1 MKGFSPDIKG
11 LKMHREIQIAN
22 AAGFCFGV
30 KKAIQ
35 KAETMEKAFIFGS
48 LIHNP
53 QEVARLAS
61 LNKKIVHKLE
71 DVEDNRVVITAHGLD
86 INVIGEMKQ
95 KGLEIVD
102 TTCPLVTKIY
112 NEGLKLE
119 TQGLQIVIIGDPKHV
134 EVKGIA
140 SRMKNPIIIYHEEDV
155 INVPQDSRVGVVCQ
169 STLLMEKFDHF
180 VSLLKTRC
188 SEVIPINTICKP
200 TKDRQTSA
208 AALSKQME
216 IMIVI
221 GGRNSSNTHKLADTC
236 KMNLPNDT
244 YHIETAQEMESTW
257 FEGKKKVGITA
268 GASTPDYLIEE
279 VIAKIRAYDSL
290 IPA

>member
-1 MKGFSPDIKG
+1 MA
-11 LKMHREIQIAN
+11 REIQIAN

-61 LNKKIVHKLE
+61 LNKKIVHSLDE
-71 DVEDNRVVITAHGLD
+71 VEDNRVVITAHGLD
-86 INVIGEMKQ
+86 INVIGQMKQ
-95 KGLEIVD
+95 KGLEIID

-112 NEGLKLE
+112 NEGIKLQN
-119 TQGLQIVIIGDPKHV
+119 QGLQIVIVGDPKHV

-140 SRMKNPIIIYHEEDV
+140 SRMKNPIIIYHEEDIV
-155 INVPQDSRVGVVCQ
+155 NVPERSRIGVVCQ
-169 STLLMEKFDHF
+169 STLLMEKFDKF
-180 VSLLKTRC
+180 VKLLQARC
-188 SEVIPINTICKP
+188 SEVIPVNTICKP
-200 TKDRQTSA
+200 TKDRQSSA
-208 AALSKQME
+208 AALSKNMD

-221 GGRNSSNTHKLADTC
+221 GGRNSSNTHKLTETC
-236 KMNLPNDT
+236 KFNLPNAT
-244 YHIETAQEMESTW
+244 YHVETAQELDSKW

-279 VIAKIRAYDSL
+279 VISKIRTYDSL
-290 IPA
+290 VPA

>member
-1 MKGFSPDIKG
+1 MP
-11 LKMHREIQIAN
+11 REIQIAN

-35 KAETMEKAFIFGS
+35 KAETMDRAFIFGS

-61 LNKKIVHKLE
+61 LNKKIVHTLE

-86 INVIGEMKQ
+86 INVIGQMKERN
-95 KGLEIVD
+95 LEIVD

-112 NEGLKLE
+112 NEGHKLE
-119 TQGLQIVIIGDPKHV
+119 GQGLQIVIIGDPKHV

-140 SRMKNPIIIYHEEDV
+140 SRMKNPIIVYHEED
-155 INVPQDSRVGVVCQ
+155 IQGVPEGSKIGVVCQ
-169 STLLMEKFDHF
+169 STLLMEKFDKF
-180 VSLLKTRC
+180 VDLLKTRC
-188 SEVIPINTICKP
+188 SEVVTVNTICKP
-200 TKDRQTSA
+200 TKDRQSAA
-208 AALSKQME
+208 AALSKTME

-236 KMNLPNDT
+236 KMNLPDAT
-244 YHIETAQEMESTW
+244 YHVETAQELDPKW
-257 FEGKKKVGITA
+257 FEGKTKVGITA

-279 VIAKIRAYDSL
+279 VIAKIRTYDSL

>member
-1 MKGFSPDIKG
+1 MP
-11 LKMHREIQIAN
+11 REIQIAN

-35 KAETMEKAFIFGS
+35 KAETMDRAFIFGS

-61 LNKKIVHKLE
+61 LNKKIVHSLE

-86 INVIGEMKQ
+86 INVIGQMKDRN
-95 KGLEIVD
+95 LEIID

-112 NEGLKLE
+112 NEGHKLE
-119 TQGLQIVIIGDPKHV
+119 AQGLQIVIIGDPKHV

-140 SRMKNPIIIYHEEDV
+140 SRMKNPLIVYHEED
-155 INVPQDSRVGVVCQ
+155 IQTVPEGSKVGVVCQ
-169 STLLMEKFDHF
+169 STLLMEKFDKF
-180 VSLLKTRC
+180 VSLLKARC
-188 SEVIPINTICKP
+188 AEVVTVNTICKP
-200 TKDRQTSA
+200 TKDRQTAA
-208 AALSKQME
+208 AALSKTMD

-244 YHIETAQEMESTW
+244 YHVETAQELDSKW
-257 FEGKKKVGITA
+257 FEGKNKVGITA

-279 VIAKIRAYDSL
+279 VITKIRTYDSL

>member
-1 MKGFSPDIKG
+1 MP
-11 LKMHREIQIAN
+11 REIQIAN

-35 KAETMEKAFIFGS
+35 KAETMDRAFIFGS

-61 LNKKIVHKLE
+61 LNKKIVHSLE

-86 INVIGEMKQ
+86 INVIGRMKERN
-95 KGLEIVD
+95 LEIID

-112 NEGLKLE
+112 NEGHKLE
-119 TQGLQIVIIGDPKHV
+119 AQGLQIVIIGDPKHV

-140 SRMKNPIIIYHEEDV
+140 SRMKNPIIVYHEED
-155 INVPQDSRVGVVCQ
+155 IQNVPEGSRIGVVCQ
-169 STLLMEKFDHF
+169 STLLMEKFDRF
-180 VSLLKTRC
+180 VGVMKARC
-188 SEVIPINTICKP
+188 AEVVPVNTICKP
-200 TKDRQTSA
+200 TKDRQTA
-208 AALSKQME
+208 AALSKTMQ

-244 YHIETAQEMESTW
+244 YHIETAGELDPKW
-257 FEGKKKVGITA
+257 FEGKNKVGITA

-279 VIAKIRAYDSL
+279 VISKIRSYDEL
-290 IPA
+290 VPA

>member
-1 MKGFSPDIKG
+1 MA
-11 LKMHREIQIAN
+11 REIQIAN

-35 KAETMEKAFIFGS
+35 KAETMDRAFIFGS

-61 LNKKIVHKLE
+61 LNKKIVHDLK

-86 INVIGEMKQ
+86 INVIGQMKE
-95 KGLEIVD
+95 KNLEIVD

-112 NEGLKLE
+112 NEGLKLQE
-119 TQGLQIVIIGDPKHV
+119 QGLRLVIIGDPKHV

-140 SRMKNPIIIYHEEDV
+140 SRMKDPILLYHYEDV
-155 INVPQDSRVGVVCQ
+155 ENVPQGSRIGVVCQ
-169 STLLMEKFDHF
+169 STLLLEKFDKF
-180 VSLLKTRC
+180 VDLLKARC
-188 SEVIPINTICKP
+188 AEVVPVNTICKP
-200 TKDRQTSA
+200 TKDRQTA
-208 AALSKQME
+208 ATALSKNVQV
-216 IMIVI
+216 MIVI

-244 YHIETAQEMESTW
+244 HHIETAQELDPKW
-257 FEGKKKVGITA
+257 FEGKNKVGITA

-279 VIAKIRAYDSL
+279 CIAKIRTYDEL

>member
-1 MKGFSPDIKG
+1 MP
-11 LKMHREIQIAN
+11 REIQIAN

-35 KAETMEKAFIFGS
+35 KAETMDRAFIFGS

-61 LNKKIVHKLE
+61 LNKKIVHSLE

-86 INVIGEMKQ
+86 INVIGRMKER
-95 KGLEIVD
+95 KLDIVD

-112 NEGLKLE
+112 NEGHKLE
-119 TQGLQIVIIGDPKHV
+119 AQGLRIVIIGDPKHV

-140 SRMKNPIIIYHEEDV
+140 SRMKDPLIVYHEED
-155 INVPQDSRVGVVCQ
+155 IEHIPEGSRIGVVCQ
-169 STLLMEKFDHF
+169 STLLMEKFDRF
-180 VSLLKTRC
+180 VGLLKARC
-188 SEVIPINTICKP
+188 AEVATVNTICKP
-200 TKDRQTSA
+200 TKDRQTAA
-208 AALSKQME
+208 AALSKNVQV
-216 IMIVI
+216 MIVI

-236 KMNLPNDT
+236 KMNLPHDT
-244 YHIETAQEMESTW
+244 HHVETAQELDPKW
-257 FEGKKKVGITA
+257 FEGKNKVGITA

-279 VIAKIRAYDSL
+279 VISKIRTYDSL

>member
-1 MKGFSPDIKG
+1 MP
-11 LKMHREIQIAN
+11 REIQIAN

-35 KAETMEKAFIFGS
+35 KAETMDRAFIFGS

-61 LNKKIVHKLE
+61 LNKKIVHSLE
-71 DVEDNRVVITAHGLD
+71 EVEDNRVVITAHGLD
-86 INVIGEMKQ
+86 IKVLDQMKN
-95 KGLEIVD
+95 KGLEIID

-112 NEGLKLE
+112 NEGHKLE
-119 TQGLQIVIIGDPKHV
+119 ARGLQIVIIGDPNHV

-140 SRMKNPIIIYHEEDV
+140 SRMKNPIIIYHEEDLQ
-155 INVPQDSRVGVVCQ
+155 NVPEGSKVGVVCQ
-169 STLLMEKFDHF
+169 STLLMEKFDQF
-180 VSLLKTRC
+180 INLLRARCAEVVS
-188 SEVIPINTICKP
+188 VNTICKP
-200 TKDRQTSA
+200 TKDRQSAA
-208 AALSKQME
+208 AALSKNMD

-236 KMNLPNDT
+236 MMNLPNDT
-244 YHIETAQEMESTW
+244 YHIETAQELESKW
-257 FEGKKKVGITA
+257 FEGKNKVGITA

-279 VIAKIRAYDSL
+279 VIAKIRTYDSL

>member
-1 MKGFSPDIKG
+1 MP
-11 LKMHREIQIAN
+11 REIQIAN

-61 LNKKIVHKLE
+61 LNKKIVHSLE
-71 DVEDNRVVITAHGLD
+71 EVEDNRVVITAHGLD
-86 INVIGEMKQ
+86 INVIGQMKE

-112 NEGLKLE
+112 NEGTKLQN
-119 TQGLQIVIIGDPKHV
+119 QGLQLVIVGDPNHV

-140 SRMKNPIIIYHEEDV
+140 SRMKNPIIIYHEADLEK
-155 INVPQDSRVGVVCQ
+155 IPQGSRVGIVCQ
-169 STLLMEKFDHF
+169 STLLMEKFDRF
-180 VSLLKTRC
+180 VDLLKARC
-188 SEVIPINTICKP
+188 AEVVPVNTICKP
-200 TKDRQTSA
+200 TKDRQSAA
-208 AALSKQME
+208 AALSKQVD

-221 GGRNSSNTHKLADTC
+221 G
-236 KMNLPNDT
+236 
-244 YHIETAQEMESTW
+244 
-257 FEGKKKVGITA
+257 
-268 GASTPDYLIEE
+268 
-279 VIAKIRAYDSL
+279 
-290 IPA
+290 

>member
-1 MKGFSPDIKG
+1 MP
-11 LKMHREIQIAN
+11 REIQIAN

-35 KAETMEKAFIFGS
+35 KAETMDRAFIFGS

-61 LNKKIVHKLE
+61 LNKKIVHSLE

-86 INVIGEMKQ
+86 INVISQMKERN
-95 KGLEIVD
+95 LEIID

-112 NEGLKLE
+112 NEGHKLE
-119 TQGLQIVIIGDPKHV
+119 AQGLQIVIIGDPKHV

-140 SRMKNPIIIYHEEDV
+140 SRMKNPIIVYHEED
-155 INVPQDSRVGVVCQ
+155 IQTVPEGSRIGVVCQ
-169 STLLMEKFDHF
+169 STLLMEKFDKF
-180 VSLLKTRC
+180 VALLKARC
-188 SEVIPINTICKP
+188 AEVVTVNTICKP
-200 TKDRQTSA
+200 TKDRQSAA
-208 AALSKQME
+208 AALSKMMD

-244 YHIETAQEMESTW
+244 YHVETAQELDPKW
-257 FEGKKKVGITA
+257 FEGKNKVGITA

-279 VIAKIRAYDSL
+279 VITKIRTYDEL
-290 IPA
+290 VPA

>member
-1 MKGFSPDIKG
+1 MP
-11 LKMHREIQIAN
+11 REIQIAN

-35 KAETMEKAFIFGS
+35 KAETMDRAFIFGS

-71 DVEDNRVVITAHGLD
+71 EVEDNRVVITAHGLD
-86 INVIGEMKQ
+86 INVIGQMKDR
-95 KGLEIVD
+95 KLEIID

-112 NEGLKLE
+112 NEGHKLE
-119 TQGLQIVIIGDPKHV
+119 AQGLQIVIVGDPKHV

-140 SRMKNPIIIYHEEDV
+140 SRMKNPIIVYHEED
-155 INVPQDSRVGVVCQ
+155 IPNVPEGSKIGVVCQ
-169 STLLMEKFDHF
+169 STLLMEKFDKF
-180 VSLLKTRC
+180 VNLLKDRC
-188 SEVIPINTICKP
+188 AEVVPINTICKP
-200 TKDRQTSA
+200 TKDRQTAA
-208 AALSKQME
+208 AALSKSMD

-244 YHIETAQEMESTW
+244 HHVETAQELESKW
-257 FEGKKKVGITA
+257 FEGKNKVGITA

-279 VIAKIRAYDSL
+279 VIAKIRSYDSL

>member
-1 MKGFSPDIKG
+1 MA
-11 LKMHREIQIAN
+11 REIQIAN

-35 KAETMEKAFIFGS
+35 KAETMDRAFIFGS

-61 LNKKIVHKLE
+61 LNKKIVHSLE
-71 DVEDNRVVITAHGLD
+71 DVEDNKVVITAHGLD
-86 INVIGEMKQ
+86 INVIGQMKD
-95 KGLEIVD
+95 KKLEIVD

-112 NEGLKLE
+112 NEGLKLQ
-119 TQGLQIVIIGDPKHV
+119 TQGLRIVIIGDPKHV

-140 SRMKNPIIIYHEEDV
+140 SRMKDPIIVYHTED
-155 INVPQDSRVGVVCQ
+155 IEQVPQGSRVGVVCQ
-169 STLLMEKFDHF
+169 STLLMEKFDKY
-180 VSLLKTRC
+180 VDLLKARC
-188 SEVIPINTICKP
+188 AEVVPVNTICKP
-200 TKDRQTSA
+200 TKDRQTA
-208 AALSKQME
+208 ATALSKNVDV
-216 IMIVI
+216 MIVI

-244 YHIETAQEMESTW
+244 HHIETAQELDPKW
-257 FEGKKKVGITA
+257 FEAKNKVGITA

-279 VIAKIRAYDSL
+279 CITKIRTYDEL
-290 IPA
+290 VPA

>member
-1 MKGFSPDIKG
+1 MP
-11 LKMHREIQIAN
+11 REIQIAN

-35 KAETMEKAFIFGS
+35 KAETMDRAFIFGS

-71 DVEDNRVVITAHGLD
+71 EVEDNKVVITAHGLD
-86 INVIGEMKQ
+86 INVISQMKERN
-95 KGLEIVD
+95 LEIVD

-112 NEGLKLE
+112 NEGHKLE
-119 TQGLQIVIIGDPKHV
+119 AQGLQMVIIGDPKHV

-140 SRMKNPIIIYHEEDV
+140 SRMKNPVIVYHEED
-155 INVPQDSRVGVVCQ
+155 IHNVPEGSRIGVVCQ
-169 STLLMEKFDHF
+169 STLLMEKFDKF
-180 VSLLKTRC
+180 VTLLKARC
-188 SEVIPINTICKP
+188 AEVVPVNTICKP
-200 TKDRQTSA
+200 TKDRQSAA
-208 AALSKQME
+208 AALSRTVD
-216 IMIVI
+216 IMVVI

-236 KMNLPNDT
+236 KMNLPEAT
-244 YHIETAQEMESTW
+244 YHIETAQELDPKW
-257 FEGKKKVGITA
+257 FEGKNKVGITA

-279 VIAKIRAYDSL
+279 VIAKIRSYDSL
-290 IPA
+290 VPA

>member
-1 MKGFSPDIKG
+1 MP
-11 LKMHREIQIAN
+11 REIQIAN

-35 KAETMEKAFIFGS
+35 KAETMDRAFIFGS

-61 LNKKIVHKLE
+61 LNKRIVHSLE
-71 DVEDNRVVITAHGLD
+71 EVEDNRVVITAHGLD
-86 INVIGEMKQ
+86 INVIGQMKQ

-119 TQGLQIVIIGDPKHV
+119 SQGLQIVIIGDPKHV

-140 SRMKNPIIIYHEEDV
+140 SRMKNPVILYHEDDIPKVAEG
-155 INVPQDSRVGVVCQ
+155 SRIGVVCQ
-169 STLLMEKFDHF
+169 STLLMEKFDRF
-180 VSLLKTRC
+180 VGLLKARC
-188 SEVIPINTICKP
+188 AEVVPVNTICKP
-200 TKDRQTSA
+200 TKDRQTAA
-208 AALSKQME
+208 AALSKNVDV
-216 IMIVI
+216 MIVI

-236 KMNLPNDT
+236 RMNLPSAT
-244 YHIETAQEMESTW
+244 YHVETAQELDSKW
-257 FEGKKKVGITA
+257 FEGKRKVGLTA

-279 VIAKIRAYDSL
+279 VIAKIRAYDAL
-290 IPA
+290 LPV

>member
-1 MKGFSPDIKG
+1 MS
-11 LKMHREIQIAN
+11 REILIAN

-35 KAETMEKAFIFGS
+35 KAETMDRAFIFGS

-61 LNKKIVHKLE
+61 LNKKIVHTLE
-71 DVEDNRVVITAHGLD
+71 EVQDNRVVITAHGLD
-86 INVIGEMKQ
+86 IKILDQMKV

-112 NEGLKLE
+112 NEGKKLE
-119 TQGLQIVIIGDPKHV
+119 GQGLQIVIVGDPKHV

-140 SRMKNPIIIYHEEDV
+140 SRMKNPIIIYHEED
-155 INVPQDSRVGVVCQ
+155 ILNVPQGSKIGVVCQ
-169 STLLMEKFDHF
+169 STLLMEKFDKF
-180 VSLLKTRC
+180 VNLLKARC
-188 SEVIPINTICKP
+188 AEVIPVNTICKP
-200 TKDRQTSA
+200 TKDRQTA
-208 AALSKQME
+208 ATALSKQVE
-216 IMIVI
+216 VMIVI

-236 KMNLPNDT
+236 AMNLPDNT
-244 YHIETAQEMESTW
+244 HHVETAQELDPKW
-257 FEGKKKVGITA
+257 FEGKNKVGITA

-279 VIAKIRAYDSL
+279 VVAKIRSYDSL
-290 IPA
+290 VPA

>member
-1 MKGFSPDIKG
+1 MP
-11 LKMHREIQIAN
+11 REIQIAN

-61 LNKKIVHKLE
+61 LNKKIVHTLE
-71 DVEDNRVVITAHGLD
+71 EVEDNRVVITAHGLD
-86 INVIGEMKQ
+86 VNVIGQMKQ
-95 KGLEIVD
+95 KGLEIID

-119 TQGLQIVIIGDPKHV
+119 SQGLRMVIIGDPKHV

-140 SRMKNPIIIYHEEDV
+140 SRMKDPVIIYHEED
-155 INVPQDSRVGVVCQ
+155 IEKVPKDARIGVVCQ
-169 STLLMEKFDHF
+169 STLLMEKFDKF
-180 VSLLKTRC
+180 VGLLKARC
-188 SEVIPINTICKP
+188 AEVIPVNTICKP
-200 TKDRQTSA
+200 TKDRQTAA
-208 AALSKQME
+208 AALSKTMD

-236 KMNLPNDT
+236 KMNLPDAT
-244 YHIETAQEMESTW
+244 HHIETAQEMDPKW
-257 FEGKKKVGITA
+257 FEGKTKVGITA

-279 VIAKIRAYDSL
+279 VIAKIRTYDSL

>member
-1 MKGFSPDIKG
+1 MP
-11 LKMHREIQIAN
+11 REIQIAN

-35 KAETMEKAFIFGS
+35 KAETMDRAFIFGS

-61 LNKKIVHKLE
+61 LNKKIVHSLE
-71 DVEDNRVVITAHGLD
+71 EVEDNRVVITAHGLD
-86 INVIGEMKQ
+86 IKVLGQMKD
-95 KGLEIVD
+95 KGMEIVD

-112 NEGLKLE
+112 NEGHKLE
-119 TQGLQIVIIGDPKHV
+119 AQGLQIVIIGDPNHV

-140 SRMKNPIIIYHEEDV
+140 SRMKNPLIVYHVEDMAH
-155 INVPQDSRVGVVCQ
+155 IPEGARVGVVCQ
-169 STLLMEKFDHF
+169 STLLMEKFDKY
-180 VSLLKTRC
+180 VNLLKARC

-200 TKDRQTSA
+200 TKDRQTAA

-236 KMNLPNDT
+236 KMNLPKDT
-244 YHIETAQEMESTW
+244 YHVETAQELESKW
-257 FEGKKKVGITA
+257 FEGKSKVGITA

-279 VIAKIRAYDSL
+279 VIAKIRSYDEL
-290 IPA
+290 ISA

>member
-1 MKGFSPDIKG
+1 MA
-11 LKMHREIQIAN
+11 REIQIAN

-35 KAETMEKAFIFGS
+35 KAETMERAFIFGS

-61 LNKKIVHKLE
+61 LNKKIVHSLDE
-71 DVEDNRVVITAHGLD
+71 VEDNRVVITAHGLD
-86 INVIGEMKQ
+86 INLIGDMKA
-95 KGLEIVD
+95 KNLEIID

-112 NEGLKLE
+112 NEGHKLE
-119 TQGLQIVIIGDPKHV
+119 AQGLRIVIIGDPKHV

-140 SRMKNPIIIYHEEDV
+140 SRMKDPILIFQEED
-155 INVPQDSRVGVVCQ
+155 ITRVPEGSRIGVVCQ

-180 VSLLKTRC
+180 VDLLKARC
-188 SEVIPINTICKP
+188 AEVVPVNTICKP
-200 TKDRQTSA
+200 TKDRQTAA
-208 AALSKQME
+208 AALSKNVD
-216 IMIVI
+216 IMVVI

-236 KMNLPNDT
+236 QSFLPNAT
-244 YHIETAQEMESTW
+244 YHIETAQELDPKW
-257 FEGKKKVGITA
+257 FEGKQKVGITA

-279 VIAKIRAYDSL
+279 VIAKIRTYDSL
-290 IPA
+290 VPV

>member
-1 MKGFSPDIKG
+1 MA
-11 LKMHREIQIAN
+11 REIQIAN

-35 KAETMEKAFIFGS
+35 KAETMDRAFIFGS

-71 DVEDNRVVITAHGLD
+71 DVEDNKVVITAHGLD
-86 INVIGEMKQ
+86 INVIGQMKE
-95 KGLEIVD
+95 KNLEIVD

-112 NEGLKLE
+112 NEGLKLQS
-119 TQGLQIVIIGDPKHV
+119 QGLRVVIVGDPKHV

-140 SRMKNPIIIYHEEDV
+140 SRMKDPLIVYHEED
-155 INVPQDSRVGVVCQ
+155 ILTIPEGSRVGVVCQ
-169 STLLMEKFDHF
+169 STLLMEKFDKF
-180 VSLLKTRC
+180 VDLMKARC
-188 SEVIPINTICKP
+188 AEVVPVNTICKP
-200 TKDRQTSA
+200 TKDRQTA
-208 AALSKQME
+208 ATALSKNVQV
-216 IMIVI
+216 MIVI

-244 YHIETAQEMESTW
+244 HHIETAQELDPQW
-257 FEGKKKVGITA
+257 FEGRNKVGITA

-279 VIAKIRAYDSL
+279 VIARIRTYDEL
-290 IPA
+290 VPA